1 MIPKKYNTPKNTVS
15 IDQYKNTRQNKKRFQ
30 KDCSYLICGR
40 ADIVNMN

>member
-1 MIPKKYNTPKNTVS
+1 MIPKKYNGI